1 MFTFHNVDGGWYLRL
16 DLDAMAAER
25 MAVEKNGSSYTFYI
39 WDEQNESAAPLFTV
53 YSFTG
58 KDREQ
63 LATDSNRFPLYRGEN
78 VVYAGKL
85 EVGSGIYGIT
95 QESLTKDFCLIGVD
109 WKQEG

>member
-1 MFTFHNVDGGWYLRL
+1 MT
-16 DLDAMAAER
+16 AER
-25 MAVEKNGSSYTFYI
+25 MAVEKKGSSYTFYI

-63 LATDSNRFPLYRGEN
+63 LSTDNNRFPLYRGEN

-95 QESLTKDFCLIGVD
+95 QESLTKDFSLIGVD